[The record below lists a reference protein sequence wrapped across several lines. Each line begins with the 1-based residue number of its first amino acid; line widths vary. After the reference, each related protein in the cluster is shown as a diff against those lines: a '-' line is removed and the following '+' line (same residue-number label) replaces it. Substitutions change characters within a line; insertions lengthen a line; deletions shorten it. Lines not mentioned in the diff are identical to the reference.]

1 MTINDFLKVDSL
13 TISRLTDAEL
23 KEIATGGRKIA
34 NQRIMRL
41 KNAKMTSA
49 PAYQALPSAVKK
61 AGGFK
66 TKDVSRDALIS
77 QIQQEQQFIR
87 GKTSTVKGWKSLQTQ
102 ATKKAE
108 YAAGRKTRYGYDA
121 GGNLVPMHPG
131 QKSVFTTK
139 QVNKYWDVFHKMQQD
154 PLRGASAGSQEIRK
168 AIYDVM
174 IDRDQKR
181 KGVKTLEKLV
191 AARIDELYENDQE
204 KAATADAIR
213 GGQGTKL

>member
-41 KNAKMTSA
+41 KDAKMTSA

-66 TKDVSRDALIS
+66 TRDVSRDALIN

-87 GKTSTVKGWKSLQTQ
+87 GRTSTVKGWKTVQTQ
-102 ATKKAE
+102 AAKKADQTIK
-108 YAAGRKTRYGYDA
+108 GRARYGYNEA
-121 GGNLVPMHPG
+121 GQLINLKPG
-131 QKSVFTTK
+131 QKSMLTAK

-154 PLRGASAGSQEIRK
+154 PKRGGAVGSAEIQK
-168 AIYDVM
+168 AVYDT
-174 IDRDQKR
+174 IKNNPR
-181 KGVKTLEKLV
+181 KGTKSLEKLV
-191 AARIDELYENDQE
+191 AERLDQDYEQMQE
-204 KAATADAIR
+204 DRAAAADAIR
-213 GGQGTKL
+213 GGTSSKF

>member
-41 KNAKMTSA
+41 KDAKMTSA

-66 TKDVSRDALIS
+66 TRDVSRDALIS

-87 GKTSTVKGWKSLQTQ
+87 GRTSTVKGWKTVQTQ
-102 ATKKAE
+102 AAKKADQTLK
-108 YAAGRKTRYGYDA
+108 GRGRYG
-121 GGNLVPMHPG
+121 
-131 QKSVFTTK
+131 Q
-139 QVNKYWDVFHKMQQD
+139 
-154 PLRGASAGSQEIRK
+154 R
-168 AIYDVM
+168 
-174 IDRDQKR
+174 
-181 KGVKTLEKLV
+181 
-191 AARIDELYENDQE
+191 
-204 KAATADAIR
+204 
-213 GGQGTKL
+213 

>member
-41 KNAKMTSA
+41 KDAKMTSA

-61 AGGFK
+61 AGGFR
-66 TKDVSRDALIS
+66 TKDVSRAALIS

-87 GKTSTVKGWKSLQTQ
+87 GKTSTVKGWKGIQQQT
-102 ATKKAE
+102 AKKAE
-108 YAAGRKTRYGYDA
+108 TVIKGRARFGYNEAGQLI
-121 GGNLVPMHPG
+121 NLKPG
-131 QKSVFTTK
+131 QKSMLTAK

-154 PLRGASAGSQEIRK
+154 PKRGGAVGSAEIQK
-168 AIYDVM
+168 AVYD
-174 IDRDQKR
+174 IIKNNPR
-181 KGVKTLEKLV
+181 KGIKSLEKLV
-191 AARIDELYENDQE
+191 AERLDQDYEQMQE
-204 KAATADAIR
+204 DRAAAADAIR
-213 GGQGTKL
+213 GGTSSKL